1 MSAIVTRLIATG
13 LLLVAANV
21 AVADAQPPGQS
32 ESTNRYVD
40 DAHGLT
46 IDDLV
51 ALALEKA
58 PSILAS
64 RARVEVARGDL
75 VQAGLRPNPSA
86 SFEWRD
92 EVGGV
97 DNQSLVGMSWPL
109 DLTRRDGRTNVA
121 RQQVVGAERIESDRE
136 RELAATVRR
145 QAGHLLAAVRQLAVR
160 ESLSNAARQTRDLLA
175 ARAESGAGPPLD
187 RDVGEVEWRR
197 AEADLAR
204 QRAETDVALA
214 ELKALVGLPP
224 ESSLL
229 LREGLEAMVGRGP
242 VAGVPIELDAA
253 AIARAMNTRPDV
265 QAAESQIALA
275 IARTDLLRR
284 EARPEVSVV
293 GSYMRMD
300 AGFPQF
306 GLTAAGEP
314 VPIRDV
320 FHNVSFGAM
329 VTVPWRN
336 RQQGAIAAST
346 AAETAARQER
356 EALRLSVA
364 AEIEAARVR
373 EEQAR
378 RVWEIYS
385 GGLRDLA
392 LKNLEVTRESHRL
405 GRATLVEVL
414 AETRRYLEVETAY
427 TDALLGILNARIAL
441 ANALGVVR

>member
-1 MSAIVTRLIATG
+1 MRAIVIRVIATG
-13 LLLVAANV
+13 LLLIAA
-21 AVADAQPPGQS
+21 AVANAQPLGQR
-32 ESTNRYVD
+32 ESTRRFVD

-58 PSILAS
+58 PSILAA
-64 RARVEVARGDL
+64 RARVEAARGDL

-121 RQQVVGAERIESDRE
+121 RQQVVGADRIEADRE
-136 RELAATVRR
+136 RQLAAMVRR
-145 QAGHLLAAVRQLAVR
+145 QAGHLLAAVRQLDVR
-160 ESLSNAARQTRDLLA
+160 ESLSNASRQTRDLLA

-187 RDVGEVEWRR
+187 RDVAEVEWRR

-229 LREGLEAMVGRGP
+229 LREGLEAMVRRGP
-242 VAGVPIELDAA
+242 VAGVPIELDPA
-253 AIARAMNTRPDV
+253 AIARAIAARPDL

-284 EARPEVSVV
+284 EARPEVSVM

-314 VPIRDV
+314 VPIRGV
-320 FHNVSFGAM
+320 FHSVSFGAM
-329 VTVPWRN
+329 VTVPLRN

-346 AAETAARQER
+346 AEEKAARQEH

-392 LKNLEVTRESHRL
+392 LKNLEVTRESHQL
-405 GRATLVEVL
+405 GRATLVDVL